1 MTMFD
6 AVEVY
11 LVKTV
16 TTPYRLYANWAL
28 GHA

>member
-11 LVKTV
+11 LVKI